1 MARGSSS
8 LIVRLLLWL
17 LFLVAA
23 AVVAFFVGYLIG
35 PYVVTHVFRPS
46 SDFVVA
52 AQAACLRRAP
62 GVRRATASSP
72 LRQA

>member
-35 PYVVTHVFRPS
+35 PYFVTHV
-46 SDFVVA
+46 
-52 AQAACLRRAP
+52 L
-62 GVRRATASSP
+62 
-72 LRQA
+72 

>member
-35 PYVVTHVFRPS
+35 PYVVTHV
-46 SDFVVA
+46 
-52 AQAACLRRAP
+52 L
-62 GVRRATASSP
+62 
-72 LRQA
+72 